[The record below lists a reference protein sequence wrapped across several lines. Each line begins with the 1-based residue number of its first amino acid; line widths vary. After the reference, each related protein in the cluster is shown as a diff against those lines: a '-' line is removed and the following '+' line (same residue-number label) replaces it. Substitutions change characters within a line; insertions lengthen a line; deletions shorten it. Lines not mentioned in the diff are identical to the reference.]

1 VRTLFLGRRIPIST
15 VACGSIVG
23 GGNRPFLAA
32 TRFPM
37 RGGGLA
43 KPIAGEFSD
52 NRSRLEASDP

>member
-1 VRTLFLGRRIPIST
+1 MTN

-23 GGNRPFLAA
+23 GGDRPFLAA
-32 TRFPM
+32 TCFPM
-37 RGGGLA
+37 RGRGLA